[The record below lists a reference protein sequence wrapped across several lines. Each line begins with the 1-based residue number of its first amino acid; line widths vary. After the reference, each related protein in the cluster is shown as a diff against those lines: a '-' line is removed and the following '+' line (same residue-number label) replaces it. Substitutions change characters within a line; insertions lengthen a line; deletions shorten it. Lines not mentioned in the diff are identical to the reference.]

1 MKIVIDA
8 SVLIKWYVPEIHSD
22 EAELLIDD
30 RFDIHAPELII
41 PEFGNILW
49 KKCKLGEL
57 SSDESLIL
65 ADEMVKDDITFHMHL
80 PLLRESLRQA
90 IATGQ
95 TIYDWTYLILALS
108 LDAKFITADRRFF
121 LAVRGTSYKSSIVWV
136 ENISTLV

>member
-41 PEFGNILW
+41 AEFGNILW

-65 ADEMVKDDITFHMHL
+65 ADEMVKDDITFHTHV

-90 IATGQ
+90 LATGQ
-95 TIYDWTYLILALS
+95 TIYDWTYLILAHS
-108 LDAKFITADRRFF
+108 IEAKFVTADRRFF
-121 LAVRGTSYKSSIVWV
+121 LAVRGTSYQSSIVWV
-136 ENISTLV
+136 ENIQSLL